1 MRLFIFS
8 LSLAITLSPSLAMA
22 ETVNTTV
29 ITPKPA
35 KSLVL
40 KPNATEGFAQTLREP
55 RAPAASSGPRASK

>member
-22 ETVNTTV
+22 EKVNTTV
-29 ITPKPA
+29 VSLKPA
-35 KSLVL
+35 RSLVL

-55 RAPAASSGPRASK
+55 RASVASSGPRASK

>member
-22 ETVNTTV
+22 ETVNTKVVTS
-29 ITPKPA
+29 KPV
-35 KSLVL
+35 KNLVL

-55 RAPAASSGPRASK
+55 RAPVASSGPRASK

>member
-8 LSLAITLSPSLAMA
+8 LSLSISLSPSLAMA
-22 ETVNTTV
+22 EKVNPTVV
-29 ITPKPA
+29 SPKPA

-55 RAPAASSGPRASK
+55 RAPVASSGPRGSK